1 MLDVFTRKWWKQMYI
16 IRLYGKFEMLFPPF
30 KKGIVLSLEAY
41 FIKKNH
47 FQESTLRFKGVIFLL
62 LKNYFLKINACVSEA
77 AELFHM
83 KRRSMLLTCFKTI
96 RWSNKNAVSLWN
108 KSQTASLLL
117 ASFRETASRPVRNRL
132 VGSTSL
138 AVKVMEWTKWPRTG
152 RPLVNLDLVG
162 EETFVSLGFSKING
176 KGN

>member
-1 MLDVFTRKWWKQMYI
+1 MLDVFTRKWC
-16 IRLYGKFEMLFPPF
+16 LDGKFEMFFPPF
-30 KKGIVLSLEAY
+30 KKGIVLLLEAY
-41 FIKKNH
+41 FIKINH

-62 LKNYFLKINACVSEA
+62 LKNYFFLKINACVFVG

-83 KRRSMLLTCFKTI
+83 KRRRSMVLTCFKTI

-152 RPLVNLDLVG
+152 RPLVNLDFVG

>member
-1 MLDVFTRKWWKQMYI
+1 MSLHGNDERKMFRRKIWNV
-16 IRLYGKFEMLFPPF
+16 FPPF
-30 KKGIVLSLEAY
+30 KKGIVLLLEAY
-41 FIKKNH
+41 FIKINH

-62 LKNYFLKINACVSEA
+62 LKNYFFLKINACVFVG

-83 KRRSMLLTCFKTI
+83 KRRRSMVLTCFKTI